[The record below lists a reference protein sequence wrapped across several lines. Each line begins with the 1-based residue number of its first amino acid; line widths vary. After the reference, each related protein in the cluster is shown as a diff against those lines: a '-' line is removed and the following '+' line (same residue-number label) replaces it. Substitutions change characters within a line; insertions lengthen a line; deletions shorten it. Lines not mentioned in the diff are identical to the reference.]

1 MTRAAIAAI
10 VVVLCVF
17 GVSWAARASEGR
29 RALLDADTALARGDT
44 FDAIMA
50 ARTAAEARCPA
61 CSAPEEG
68 FARLE
73 RIARDA
79 EGRGDDA
86 VAFAAWGAVRAA
98 LLATA
103 GASTT
108 SERRT
113 KAETEI
119 ARFGRRIDAA
129 AVVSGAPPT
138 AAAADD
144 KLRAALAEHDVPGGA
159 TFATIAIGAVVFF
172 WGALRFVLAQAA
184 KKADLMAAAAGI
196 AVAIAGAAAF

>member
-1 MTRAAIAAI
+1 MKAAIAAV

-17 GVSWAARASEGR
+17 GVAWAARASEGR
-29 RALLDADTALARGDT
+29 KALLDADTALARGDH
-44 FDAIMA
+44 FDAIMS
-50 ARTAAEARCPA
+50 ARAAAEAQCPM
-61 CSAPEEG
+61 CTAPAEG

-86 VAFAAWGAVRAA
+86 IAFAAWGAVRAA

-103 GASTT
+103 GSSAT
-108 SERRT
+108 SDHRT
-113 KAETEI
+113 RAEAEI

-129 AVVSGAPPT
+129 AVIAGAPPT

-159 TFATIAIGAVVFF
+159 TFATIAVGSAIFF
-172 WGALRFVLAQAA
+172 WAALRFVVAREAR
-184 KKADLMAAAAGI
+184 KADLVAAAAGI
-196 AVAIAGAAAF
+196 AVAIAGAAVF

>member
-1 MTRAAIAAI
+1 MTKAAIAALL
-10 VVVLCVF
+10 VVLAVF
-17 GVSWAARASEGR
+17 GVAWAARAAEGR
-29 RALLDADTALARGDT
+29 KALLEADTASARGDS

-50 ARTAAEARCPA
+50 ARTAAEAKCPL
-61 CSAPEEG
+61 CTAPAEG

-86 VAFAAWGAVRAA
+86 TAFAAWGATRAA

-108 SERRT
+108 SDRRT
-113 KAETEI
+113 LAETEI
-119 ARFGRRIDAA
+119 ARFGKKLDAA
-129 AVVSGAPPT
+129 SVVAGAPPT
-138 AAAADD
+138 AAANDD

-159 TFATIAIGAVVFF
+159 TFATIAAGAVLFF
-172 WGALRFVLAQAA
+172 WAAVRFVTAKAA
-184 KKADLMAAAAGI
+184 RRADLVAAAAGI
-196 AVAIAGAAAF
+196 AIAIAGAAAF

>member
-1 MTRAAIAAI
+1 MTKAAIAA
-10 VVVLCVF
+10 VLVLLCVF
-17 GVSWAARASEGR
+17 GVAWAARAAEGR
-29 RALLDADTALARGDT
+29 KALLDADTALARGDH

-50 ARTAAEARCPA
+50 ARAAAEAQCPM
-61 CSAPEEG
+61 CSAPAEG

-86 VAFAAWGAVRAA
+86 IAFAAWGAVRAA

-108 SERRT
+108 SEQRT

-129 AVVSGAPPT
+129 AVVAGAPPT

-144 KLRAALAEHDVPGGA
+144 KLRAALAEHDVPAGA
-159 TFATIAIGAVVFF
+159 TFATIAVGSVIFF
-172 WGALRFVLAQAA
+172 WAAVRFVVAREAR
-184 KKADLMAAAAGI
+184 KADLVAAAAGI
-196 AVAIAGAAAF
+196 AVAIAGAAVF